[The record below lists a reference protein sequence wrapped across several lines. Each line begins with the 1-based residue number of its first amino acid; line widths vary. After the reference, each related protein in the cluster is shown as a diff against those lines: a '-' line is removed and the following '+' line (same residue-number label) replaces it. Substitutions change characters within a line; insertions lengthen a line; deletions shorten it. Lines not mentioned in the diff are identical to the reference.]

1 MGIVLPAQRL
11 AYVALALITIGV
23 GSLVHLGGGSLAAD
37 VRDVAGDAL
46 WAMMIVWW
54 LGAITPLAGLI
65 GRGAAA
71 YAVCVV
77 VEVSQR
83 WHAPMLDA
91 IRATRLGQLVLGSGF
106 DARDFLAYAV
116 GVAGAVSL
124 DAFWRRRR
132 RRAAIPRGG

>member
-65 GRGAAA
+65 GRGAA
-71 YAVCVV
+71 
-77 VEVSQR
+77 ER
-83 WHAPMLDA
+83 
-91 IRATRLGQLVLGSGF
+91 G
-106 DARDFLAYAV
+106 ARE
-116 GVAGAVSL
+116 
-124 DAFWRRRR
+124 
-132 RRAAIPRGG
+132 